1 MVSALV
7 PGSNYPGKRTGRQ
20 VAGALRC
27 DLGDFTL
34 TVSLPA
40 QVYEWEPA
48 NLMTGAPGA
57 LCIFLGAWGCAAG
70 TLKPLPYTK
79 PCSADFATLY

>member
-1 MVSALV
+1 MVSAQV
-7 PGSNYPGKRTGRQ
+7 PGSNNPGKRTGRQ
-20 VAGALRC
+20 VAWALRC
-27 DLGDFTL
+27 GLGYFTHIM
-34 TVSLPA
+34 SLPA

-48 NLMTGAPGA
+48 NLMMGGPGE
-57 LCIFLGAWGCAAG
+57 LCIGWGCAAG